1 MVVVEAATEI
11 ATLRSAAS
19 PEGLNF
25 MTGPGRGQRHQLRQ
39 TGADVAAIADFLA
52 ALQAEQGVAGNTV
65 AAYGRDLRDLAA
77 RLRTRGR
84 SVLETGADDIVDWI
98 EVLRQAG
105 RRSSTIAR
113 RLAAARGFFRYLA
126 QDGRIRNDPTE
137 HIERPRL
144 PRPLPKTLSR
154 QATAALVESP
164 DVGTSRGLR
173 DRALLE
179 LLYASGLR
187 ASECLGLAPGDV
199 NLNAGYVQCVGKA
212 RKERMVPVGEEAL
225 AWIRRYLAE
234 ARPRLLRGRRD
245 SGHLFLSP
253 RGAPLSRQA
262 LWQIVRRAA
271 RAAGIRAR
279 VSPHTLRHCFASHLL
294 EGGADL
300 RAVQTML
307 GHADIGTTQIYTHLP
322 SAAVRKIYRDAHPRA

>member
-1 MVVVEAATEI
+1 MRSPADEGDEAVI
-11 ATLRSAAS
+11 A
-19 PEGLNF
+19 E
-25 MTGPGRGQRHQLRQ
+25 
-39 TGADVAAIADFLA
+39 FLA
-52 ALQAEQGVAGNTV
+52 ALQAEQGVARNTV
-65 AAYGRDLRDLAA
+65 GAYGRDLRDLAA
-77 RLRTRGR
+77 RLRR
-84 SVLETGADDIVDWI
+84 SRRSLLEAGADDIVDWM
-98 EVLRQAG
+98 EALRRAG
-105 RRSSTIAR
+105 RKSSTVAR
-113 RLAAARGFFRYLA
+113 RLAAARGFFRHLG
-126 QDGRIRNDPTE
+126 QEGRIPRDPTE

-144 PRPLPKTLSR
+144 PRPLPRTLSR
-154 QATAALVESP
+154 QAAAALVEAP
-164 DVGTSRGLR
+164 DVTTPRGLR
-173 DRALLE
+173 DRAALE

-187 ASECLGLAPGDV
+187 ASECLGLALGDV

-212 RKERMVPVGEEAL
+212 SKERMVPVGEEAL

-234 ARPRLLRGRRD
+234 ARPRLLRARRD
-245 SGHLFLSP
+245 SGRLFLGPS
-253 RGAPLSRQA
+253 GGSLTRQA

-322 SAAVRKIYRDAHPRA
+322 SATIRRIYRSAHPRG